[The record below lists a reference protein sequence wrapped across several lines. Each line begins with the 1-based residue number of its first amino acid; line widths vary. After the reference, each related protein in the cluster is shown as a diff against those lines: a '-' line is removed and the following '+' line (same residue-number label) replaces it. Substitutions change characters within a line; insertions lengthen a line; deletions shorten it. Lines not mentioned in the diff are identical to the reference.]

1 MTLGELLLLAISAAI
16 INNFVLTYFLGIC
29 PFLGVS
35 RRLDMAVGMGLA
47 VTFVMAIS
55 ATVTFS
61 LKNWVLNPLN
71 IRFLE
76 YVVFIFVIAGLVQL
90 VEMYLRKF
98 VPRLYESFGI
108 YLPLITTNCAILG
121 VCLWIWIKNYT
132 TLPQVL
138 VYSTFAGLGFTLAIV
153 IMAGIREELDFADV
167 PAPFRGAPIALLIA
181 AILAMA
187 FMGFAGMG
195 R

>member
-1 MTLGELLLLAISAAI
+1 MTVGELLLIAISAAI

-47 VTFVMAIS
+47 VMFVMTIA

-61 LKNWVLNPLN
+61 LKNWVLNPLGL
-71 IRFLE
+71 RFLE
-76 YVVFIFVIAGLVQL
+76 YVMFIFVIASLVQL
-90 VEMYLRKF
+90 VEMFLRKF
-98 VPRLYESFGI
+98 VPRLYDAFGI

-121 VCLWIWIKNYT
+121 VCLLIWIKHYS
-132 TLPQVL
+132 TLAQVL
-138 VYSTFAGLGFTLAIV
+138 VFSVFAGLGFTLAIV

-167 PAPFRGAPIALLIA
+167 PRPLRGAPITLLVA
-181 AILAMA
+181 AILALA
-187 FMGFAGMG
+187 FMGFAGIG
-195 R
+195 S